1 MYEKIFK
8 ALDAVVQADPK
19 LAEQVLGTVKE
30 IFKLYV
36 NQSGATLEFYQ
47 VLTSIGKTDSK
58 LADQIFDM
66 DVRYGAMLFV
76 YRDFMKSFPLEET
89 IAKHPQIEQDLRL
102 VHKGRFASNEE
113 FEYAISH
120 FSKEELADSM
130 IFSAQQR
137 VMNVIVSASAQ
148 EAGITKEAAQAFRRP
163 DAPEIIK
170 EYINSNRDWL
180 IAASFK
186 GLPFLRNTFPHILK

>member
-1 MYEKIFK
+1 MYEKNFK

-89 IAKHPQIEQDLRL
+89 IAKHPQIE
-102 VHKGRFASNEE
+102 
-113 FEYAISH
+113 
-120 FSKEELADSM
+120 
-130 IFSAQQR
+130 
-137 VMNVIVSASAQ
+137 
-148 EAGITKEAAQAFRRP
+148 
-163 DAPEIIK
+163 
-170 EYINSNRDWL
+170 
-180 IAASFK
+180 
-186 GLPFLRNTFPHILK
+186 